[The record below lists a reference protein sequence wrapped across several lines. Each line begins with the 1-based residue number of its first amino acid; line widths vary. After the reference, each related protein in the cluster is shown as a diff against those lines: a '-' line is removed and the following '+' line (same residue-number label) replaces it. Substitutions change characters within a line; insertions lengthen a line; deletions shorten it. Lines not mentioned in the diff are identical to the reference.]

1 MSRFSSRI
9 RASLAAGVVAVAL
22 VGCTQ
27 TPTAT
32 PTLNCGVAIQKVL
45 LADESATSVAT
56 FAATDVPK
64 VFAIPATPAPTCY
77 YKTTTTP
84 PAIGGISYTVTH
96 RTLVYIGLSDAQT
109 ASMVK
114 AIRATVGVAPW
125 TTQFDDGVPVVP
137 TASPAP
143 TAAPAPQ
150 SYAGLW
156 EYNFTGA
163 PTADKGSMGYY
174 VASPLTVGVATQ
186 AKLPTAVNML
196 RVETELR
203 QPTK

>member
-1 MSRFSSRI
+1 MSRFSPRI
-9 RASLAAGVVAVAL
+9 RASLAAGLVAVAL

-27 TPTAT
+27 SPTAT
-32 PTLNCGVAIQKVL
+32 PTLDCGGAVQKVL

-56 FAATDVPK
+56 FTATDVPK

-84 PAIGGISYTVTH
+84 PAISGVSYTVTH
-96 RTLVYIGLSDAQT
+96 RTLVYLGLSDAQIS
-109 ASMVK
+109 AMVK
-114 AIRATVGVAPW
+114 ALRATVGVAPW
-125 TTQFDDGVPVVP
+125 TTQFDDGVPAIP
-137 TASPAP
+137 TASPTP
-143 TAAPAPQ
+143 TAAPVPT

-174 VASPLTVGVATQ
+174 VATTLTDGVATQ
-186 AKLPTAVNML
+186 AGLPAAVNML
-196 RVETELR
+196 RIETELR